1 MWFRRAKKMRV
12 VTVDEN
18 GKELGDE
25 RWVDIPKPESF
36 RSDGFV
42 RIERYVS
49 RLLQASARFTSLIIA
64 APERNFAVDLWQRS
78 GVPGLTLIVD
88 WGAEPERERAIRQFF
103 AERKLSPSQDYL
115 AGNGGVPDATRV
127 LTYDL
132 PADLQFITAVTKDAL
147 RQIYQLREQDG
158 LDFTYQEHHDAV

>member
-1 MWFRRAKKMRV
+1 MWFRREKKMRV

-25 RWVDIPKPESF
+25 RWVDIPKPDSF

-42 RIERYVS
+42 RIEGYVS
-49 RLLQASARFTSLIIA
+49 RLLRASARFNSLIIA
-64 APERNFAVDLWQRS
+64 SPKRKFAVDLWQRS
-78 GVPGLTLIVD
+78 GVPGFTLIVD
-88 WGAEPERERAIRQFF
+88 WRAEPERERAIRQFF
-103 AERKLSPSQDYL
+103 AERRLSPSQDYL
-115 AGNGGVPDATRV
+115 GGNGGVPDATRL

-132 PADLQFITAVTKDAL
+132 QADPQFITALTKDVL
-147 RQIYQLREQDG
+147 RQIYELREEDA